1 MRGEEG
7 MTMIQQR
14 GRWGSDVAQ
23 VYQRAIVDGQLR
35 VSGELRDAEQ
45 GEDLEALCA
54 GWSQPASF
62 RG

>member
-1 MRGEEG
+1 MRGEAG
-7 MTMIQQR
+7 MALIQQR

-23 VYQRAIVDGQLR
+23 VYQKAVVDGQL
-35 VSGELRDAEQ
+35 VASAEMGDAT
-45 GEDLEALCA
+45 GEDLESLCA